1 MSLRTLLRQ
10 IVVGSPP
17 DPRVTWP
24 RLLPGEVEIGNG
36 TRLNSATLSAR
47 EPNGCSLVIGTQS
60 NIEASLVLEQAS
72 ARIVIGSRTHVG
84 GGTIVAAA
92 SQIEIGDDVLI
103 AFDAVIVDHNSHSL
117 KFRERR
123 NDVSDWIQGKKDW
136 SAVAIAP
143 VKISNKAWIGM
154 RAIVLKG
161 VTIGE
166 GAIVGAGSVVTRDV
180 PPWTIV
186 GGNPARVIRALTD
199 EERMSE

>member
-17 DPRVTWP
+17 DPRVIWP
-24 RLLPGEVEIGNG
+24 RLLPGGVEIGNG

-47 EPNGCSLVIGTQS
+47 EPNGCALVIGSES
-60 NIEASLVLEQAS
+60 NIEGALVMEQQA
-72 ARIVIGSRTHVG
+72 ARIVIGSRTHIG
-84 GGTIVAAA
+84 GGTVVAAA
-92 SQIEIGDDVLI
+92 SQIEIGDDVLV

-117 KFRERR
+117 TFRERR
-123 NDVSDWIQGKKDW
+123 NDVRDWIQGKKDW
-136 SAVAIAP
+136 SAVAMAP

-166 GAIVGAGSVVTRDV
+166 GAVVGAGSVVTSDV

>member
-10 IVVGSPP
+10 IVVGTPP

-24 RLLPGEVEIGNG
+24 RLLPGGVEIGNG

-47 EPNGCSLVIGTQS
+47 EPNGCSLVIGSQS
-60 NIEASLVLEQAS
+60 NIEGALVMEQKA
-72 ARIVIGSRTHVG
+72 ARIVIGSRTHIG
-84 GGTIVAAA
+84 GGTVVAAA
-92 SQIEIGDDVLI
+92 SQIEIGDDVLV

-123 NDVSDWIQGKKDW
+123 NDVRDWIEGKKDW
-136 SAVAIAP
+136 SAVASAP

-166 GAIVGAGSVVTRDV
+166 GAVVAAGSIVTSDV

>member
-17 DPRVTWP
+17 DQRVSWP
-24 RLLPGEVEIGNG
+24 RLLPGGVEIGDG

-47 EPNGCSLVIGTQS
+47 EPKGCSLVIGSQS
-60 NIEASLVLEQAS
+60 NIEGALVMEQQS
-72 ARIVIGSRTHVG
+72 ARIVIGSRTHIG
-84 GGTIVAAA
+84 GGTVVAAA
-92 SQIEIGDDVLI
+92 SQIEIGDDVLV

-117 KFRERR
+117 KFQERR
-123 NDVSDWIQGKKDW
+123 NDVRDWIQGKKDW
-136 SAVAIAP
+136 SSVATAP
-143 VKISNKAWIGM
+143 VRISNKAWIGM

-166 GAIVGAGSVVTRDV
+166 GAVVGAGSVVTSDV

-186 GGNPARVIRALTD
+186 GGNPARVIRALTE